1 MYITALGVIV
11 AITVGNF
18 VWASTER
25 KWSEALERSFFQ
37 AAAVGTYLLVMALN

>member
-18 VWASTER
+18 IWASREC
-25 KWSEALERSFFQ
+25 KWDEALERSFFQ
-37 AAAVGTYLLVMALN
+37 AAAIGAYLLVIALN